1 MDALFAKV
9 DAMKA
14 EEDDDL
20 EFNNQL
26 DFDNHDIYPEIY
38 SDNDNYQSQQRQLK
52 RNDTDEYG
60 VIRKDTRFKQDF
72 KS

>member
-14 EEDDDL
+14 EEDDDE

-26 DFDNHDIYPEIY
+26 DFDNHNIYPEIY
-38 SDNDNYQSQQRQLK
+38 SDNDNYQS
-52 RNDTDEYG
+52 
-60 VIRKDTRFKQDF
+60 
-72 KS
+72 

>member
-38 SDNDNYQSQQRQLK
+38 SDNDNYQS
-52 RNDTDEYG
+52 
-60 VIRKDTRFKQDF
+60 
-72 KS
+72 